1 MERSIRRAAAAA
13 LKETK
18 VSAGIYLVRA
28 SKGGGVWV
36 GRAPNL
42 AAIENR
48 VMFSLRTGSHPSK
61 SLQAA
66 FDAAPDSLCIEIAE
80 RLPQEAHPSSHN
92 RLLQARVAA
101 WAEQL
106 GAERL

>member
-1 MERSIRRAAAAA
+1 MDRNDRRAAAAA
-13 LKETK
+13 LKEAK

-28 SKGGGVWV
+28 STDARVWV

-48 VMFSLRTGSHPSK
+48 VTFALRTGSHASK

-66 FDAAPDSLCIEIAE
+66 FDAAPDSLRIEIAE
-80 RLPQEAHPSSHN
+80 RLPEDAHPSSHN

-101 WAEQL
+101 WAERL
-106 GAERL
+106 GAEKL